1 MYINE
6 IKISSKFKKIVVF
19 LFSLLFSLGLT
30 TVAFSQTYTYDII
43 WNGDGED
50 TGKTATGQVVFN
62 TLSPSCSNRSTCSHI
77 DSVDISVD
85 GQIFT
90 EADIGFFYCHLILHH

>member
-50 TGKTATGQVVFN
+50 TGKTAT
-62 TLSPSCSNRSTCSHI
+62 
-77 DSVDISVD
+77 
-85 GQIFT
+85 
-90 EADIGFFYCHLILHH
+90 